1 MRVYKPSYKTKDG
14 KKARK
19 YYVEV
24 QDHRGINRKFVGL
37 SDKRLTAAM
46 GAQIKLLIE
55 CKRAG
60 QPPDAMLCQW
70 LRDQPD
76 ELRKR
81 LAMLGI
87 IDNERA
93 AAGRKLTEHLSDYR
107 QYIGDN
113 TKHAKATHNV
123 LLAVFKGCKFEYWND
138 IRASQLHN
146 YLIRLKTKGEI
157 SQRTF
162 NAYLKA
168 AKSFCSWMVQNRNAN
183 ESPISH
189 LKPIQITKR
198 EVNRRVLENDE
209 LQKFLNTT
217 AKGSERYGMG
227 GQERYLLYR
236 FAVETGL
243 RANEIR
249 NLRKVDFD
257 FQNLTVTIGANSS
270 KRKKLDVQRLK
281 PDTAELLKEFFKNKT
296 FIAKAFGGT
305 YKQLTDRTAE
315 MVQDDLKEANIKYE
329 DAAGRVFDFHSLR
342 HQTGTMLA
350 RAGVHPKDAQIH
362 MRHSSI
368 EITMKY
374 YTHLSKGAE
383 IETAAKIPDLS
394 LSKEDD
400 AEKLSA

>member
-1 MRVYKPSYKTKDG
+1 MRIYKPNYETKAG

-19 YYVEV
+19 YYIEIK
-24 QDHRGINRKFVGL
+24 DHRGKSRKFTGL
-37 SDKRLTAAM
+37 SDKRLTIAF
-46 GAQIKLLIE
+46 GAQIKLLID
-55 CKRAG
+55 CRRAG

-70 LRDQPD
+70 LRDIPD
-76 ELRKR
+76 NLRKR

-87 IDNERA
+87 IDHDRA
-93 AAGRKLTEHLSDYR
+93 AAGKKLAEHLDDYR
-107 QYIGDN
+107 LYIGDN
-113 TKHAKATHNV
+113 TKHAKATYKA
-123 LLAVFKGCKFEYWND
+123 LLAIFKNCKFEYWND
-138 IRASQLHN
+138 IRASRIHN
-146 YLIRLKTKGEI
+146 HLMRLKTKGEI

-189 LKPIQITKR
+189 LKPIKITKR

-209 LQKFLNTT
+209 LRKFLDTT
-217 AKGSERYGMG
+217 ATGPERYGISG
-227 GQERYLLYR
+227 HERYLLYR

-249 NLRKVDFD
+249 NLRKIDFD
-257 FQNLTVTIGANSS
+257 FDNLTVTIGANSS

-281 PDTAELLKEFFKNKT
+281 P

-315 MVQDDLKEANIKYE
+315 MIREDLEQAEISYVDEA
-329 DAAGRVFDFHSLR
+329 GQVFDFHSLR

-350 RAGVHPKDAQIH
+350 RAGVHPKDAQAF

-383 IETAAKIPDLS
+383 VETASKIPDLS
-394 LSKEDD
+394 LSKETD